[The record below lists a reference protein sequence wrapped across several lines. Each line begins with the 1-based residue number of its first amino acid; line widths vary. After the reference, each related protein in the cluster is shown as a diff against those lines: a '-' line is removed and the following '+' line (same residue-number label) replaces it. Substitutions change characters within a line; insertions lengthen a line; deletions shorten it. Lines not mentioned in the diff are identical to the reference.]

1 MGSIFVTVLSMVEIY
16 AIDKNTDL
24 ARLKITYIIEMYNLF
39 CENNVTTK
47 AKEFSIT
54 LD

>member
-1 MGSIFVTVLSMVEIY
+1 MGSIFVTVLPMVEID